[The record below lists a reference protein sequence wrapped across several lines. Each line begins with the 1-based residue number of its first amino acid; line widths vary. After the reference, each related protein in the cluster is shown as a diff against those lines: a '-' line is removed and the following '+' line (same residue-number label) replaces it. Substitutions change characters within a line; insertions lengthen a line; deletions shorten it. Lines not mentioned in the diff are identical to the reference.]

1 MPTTTTHVRKNDI
14 AIQWTHNKKV
24 HMYVL
29 DKRECKREKLDPE
42 KEVQKLFKEVKGKGA
57 KQIMIFTV
65 GRAANFE

>member
-1 MPTTTTHVRKNDI
+1 
-14 AIQWTHNKKV
+14 
-24 HMYVL
+24 MYVL